1 MRSNLNYTMTLLPL
15 NWLKIRVSD
24 KKVLW
29 LLATFRWYVRAC
41 TWSSWTIPA
50 DIIVETLVK
59 NCTTRFYNYHSIG
72 MKSYLSK
79 EQLQIQSTETLF
91 CICLWNN
98 NQVYLNFVTCLYF
111 PLALI
116 RWNSSHCHLMQ
127 LFKCKKSCK
136 EKFDSNN
143 NWKAA
148 WPRMILE

>member
-15 NWLKIRVSD
+15 NWLKMRVSD

-50 DIIVETLVK
+50 DIVVETLVK
-59 NCTTRFYNYHSIG
+59 NCTTRFYYYYSIG
-72 MKSYLSK
+72 MKSCLSK
-79 EQLQIQSTETLF
+79 EQLH
-91 CICLWNN
+91 
-98 NQVYLNFVTCLYF
+98 FVACLYF

-116 RWNSSHCHLMQ
+116 RLNSSHCHLMQ
-127 LFKCKKSCK
+127 LFKSKKSCK